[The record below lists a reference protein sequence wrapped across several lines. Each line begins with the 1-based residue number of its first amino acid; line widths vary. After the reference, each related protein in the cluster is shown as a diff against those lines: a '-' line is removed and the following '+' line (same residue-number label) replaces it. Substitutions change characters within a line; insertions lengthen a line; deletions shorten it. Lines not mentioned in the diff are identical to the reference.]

1 MFALLRAIW
10 DFCLYRRQYRVDKHI
25 SGGCLCDW
33 HCGYCGFLL
42 DFGALSCKKS
52 QKIKENEMI
61 GLALATFAILVFCG
75 LSLYVI
81 KAIDSL
87 ENA

>member
-1 MFALLRAIW
+1 M
-10 DFCLYRRQYRVDKHI
+10 
-25 SGGCLCDW
+25 S
-33 HCGYCGFLL
+33 
-42 DFGALSCKKS
+42 
-52 QKIKENEMI
+52 KIKENEMI

-75 LSLYVI
+75 LSLYAI